1 MKIFKKNRT
10 YNGAQADVSS
20 TTVNSPL
27 EYHVKYNGAQAVLHH
42 ICLPSCL
49 EYHVKYNGAQA
60 PILT

>member
-10 YNGAQADVSS
+10 YNGAQAIVFLLLPLESLEYHVKYNGAQADVNS

-27 EYHVKYNGAQAVLHH
+27 EYHVKYNGAQA
-42 ICLPSCL
+42 
-49 EYHVKYNGAQA
+49 

>member
-10 YNGAQADVSS
+10 YNGAQAIVFLLLPLES
-20 TTVNSPL
+20 L
-27 EYHVKYNGAQAVLHH
+27 EYHVKYNGAQASSSALS
-42 ICLPSCL
+42 INCSL

>member
-10 YNGAQADVSS
+10 YNGAQAIVFLLLPLES
-20 TTVNSPL
+20 L